1 MAGVLLAGC
10 GAPVVGGTGDA
21 GMDVVACGDGQAVCN
36 NRCANVQTDPNNCG
50 ACGTTCAAGQ
60 ACTAG
65 RCEIVCPSGQTLCNG
80 ACVSIQADRANC
92 GACGMACP
100 AGQVCSMGACATTCG
115 AGLTDCMGSCR
126 DTQTDRGNCGACGT
140 SCPSGQV
147 CVMGA
152 CATSCPMGQ
161 TECGGVCVNT
171 QTDRG
176 NCGMCGTACAAGQI
190 CTAGVCEL
198 SCATGQTA
206 CGMPAACTDTQ
217 SDRANCGMCGNAC
230 GDGLV
235 CSMGMCVPSCAA
247 GQTNCMGSCVS
258 TVTNP
263 NHCGAC
269 GTVCGPYANAIPSCN
284 LSMCIMTCNRGFND
298 CNSDRMDGCEI
309 ETNADV
315 NNCGRCGNVCSF
327 PNAVPA
333 CMTGACRIA
342 SCNPGFENAD
352 GIAENG
358 CETRTVTVGGMS
370 GAPFSDGTL
379 RNVVVDPMMGG
390 IVPSGSV
397 TTTTN
402 DFLWVVNTA
411 ESTVSK
417 WDAQMNREV
426 ARYRVGLAGGECAG
440 RCCWENGCNMPSRV
454 VIDGNGDAY
463 IASRA
468 FAMQGTVTKIAG
480 DRADCVD
487 RNGNGMIET
496 STSATPLAYSAGATG
511 VSSDECVLWTANVGA
526 PNALLRAIAI
536 DRGDASRPNGY
547 VWVGGY
553 LDRTAYRLD
562 PLDGRTLNTQAG
574 MGINPYGA
582 VVTRD
587 GRVWFTSGNLL
598 QAVDS
603 TTVVTGM
610 PVTLQAV
617 ITMPFNFYG
626 PAADATGRLW
636 FSTAGATQ
644 VWGFDPTTMR
654 TTRAD
659 LAGGTSL
666 GATVDSAGN
675 FVVSIQRAGR
685 TDIAR
690 FPVSAFTPGASLGA
704 PGVIPA
710 AQITYIDGLA
720 NPTSAFPSAVG
731 VDRRNDIWV
740 AAYTG
745 NNRLMKFETAMG
757 GMVREFTGT
766 AAPNRTYSYSDFT
779 GSVRRTSIPQ
789 GSYEQT
795 FDLSCANPRPSTL
808 RIDGNFPMGTIA
820 TVSVRTAATVAAL
833 GAATPVPIATLPP
846 SASPYD
852 LASAFAAARITPA
865 QQLRV
870 TMVLR
875 AAESGAVP
883 LVRGFDIRWTCP

>member
-1 MAGVLLAGC
+1 MTCNAGFADC
-10 GAPVVGGTGDA
+10 NANR
-21 GMDVVACGDGQAVCN
+21 GDGCEVTVASDINHCG
-36 NRCANVQTDPNNCG
+36 RCANRCSYPNG
-50 ACGTTCAAGQ
+50 VA
-60 ACTAG
+60 
-65 RCEIVCPSGQTLCNG
+65 
-80 ACVSIQADRANC
+80 ACVSGGCRLVSC
-92 GACGMACP
+92 L
-100 AGQVCSMGACATTCG
+100 AGFA
-115 AGLTDCMGSCR
+115 
-126 DTQTDRGNCGACGT
+126 
-140 SCPSGQV
+140 
-147 CVMGA
+147 
-152 CATSCPMGQ
+152 
-161 TECGGVCVNT
+161 
-171 QTDRG
+171 
-176 NCGMCGTACAAGQI
+176 
-190 CTAGVCEL
+190 
-198 SCATGQTA
+198 
-206 CGMPAACTDTQ
+206 
-217 SDRANCGMCGNAC
+217 
-230 GDGLV
+230 
-235 CSMGMCVPSCAA
+235 
-247 GQTNCMGSCVS
+247 
-258 TVTNP
+258 
-263 NHCGAC
+263 
-269 GTVCGPYANAIPSCN
+269 
-284 LSMCIMTCNRGFND
+284 
-298 CNSDRMDGCEI
+298 
-309 ETNADV
+309 
-315 NNCGRCGNVCSF
+315 
-327 PNAVPA
+327 
-333 CMTGACRIA
+333 
-342 SCNPGFENAD
+342 NAD
-352 GIAENG
+352 GFSENG
-358 CETRTVTVGGMS
+358 CELQVAHVGNGGIS
-370 GAPFSDGTL
+370 PFSGGTL
-379 RNVVVDPMMGG
+379 RGLGEDPATGA
-390 IVPSGSV
+390 ISPSGMVS
-397 TTTTN
+397 TTTS
-402 DFLWVVNTA
+402 DFLWVVNVA

-417 WDAQMNREV
+417 WDATARREI
-426 ARYRVGLAGGECAG
+426 ARYRVGLPAGECNG
-440 RCCWENGCNMPSRV
+440 RCCWDNGCNMPSRV

-463 IASRA
+463 VANRA

-496 STSATPLAYSAGATG
+496 STSTTPLAYGVGATG

-526 PNALLRAIAI
+526 PDAVLRAIAI

-547 VWVGGY
+547 VWVAGFNN
-553 LDRTAYRLD
+553 RTAYRLD

-574 MGINPYGA
+574 LAIQPYGA

-587 GRVWFTSGNLL
+587 GRVWFSFSNTV

-610 PVTLQAV
+610 PVALQAA
-617 ITMPFNFYG
+617 IALPFGFYG
-626 PAADATGRLW
+626 PAADATGKLW
-636 FSTAGATQ
+636 FSTAGGTQ

-690 FPVSAFTPGASLGA
+690 FPVSAFTPGASLGS
-704 PGVIPA
+704 PGIIPA

-720 NPTSAFPSAVG
+720 NPTGAFPSAVG

-740 AAYTG
+740 ASYTG

-757 GMVREFTGT
+757 GMVREFTGA

-795 FDLSCANPRPSTL
+795 FDMSCANPRPTTL

-833 GAATPVPIATLPP
+833 GAATPVAIATLPP

>member
-1 MAGVLLAGC
+1 
-10 GAPVVGGTGDA
+10 
-21 GMDVVACGDGQAVCN
+21 MDVVACGDGQAVCN

-190 CTAGVCEL
+190 CNAGVCEL

-315 NNCGRCGNVCSF
+315 NNCGRCGNVCRF

-358 CETRTVTVGGMS
+358 CETRVITVGSMGTQ
-370 GAPFSDGTL
+370 PFGDGTINGL
-379 RNVVVDPMMGG
+379 GVDPMTGA
-390 IVPSGSV
+390 ISPSGMV

-402 DFLWVVNTA
+402 DFLWIVNVA
-411 ESTVSK
+411 ESSVSK
-417 WDAQMNREV
+417 WDAATNTEIG
-426 ARYRVGLAGGECAG
+426 RYRVGLAGGECAG
-440 RCCWENGCNMPSRV
+440 QCCYNNGCNMASRV
-454 VIDGNGDAY
+454 VVDGNGDAY
-463 IASRA
+463 VANRA
-468 FAMQGTVTKIAG
+468 FGFQGTVSKIAG
-480 DRADCVD
+480 DRANCVD
-487 RNGNGMIET
+487 RNGNGMIDT
-496 STSATPLAYSAGATG
+496 SQPVMGMRPTVLAYGAGATG
-511 VSSDECVLWTANVGA
+511 ISTDECVLWTVNVGA
-526 PNALLRAIAI
+526 VNATLRSIAI
-536 DRGDASRPNGY
+536 DRGDAARPNGY

-553 LDRTAYRLD
+553 QDRSVYRLD
-562 PLDGRTLNTQAG
+562 PQDGRILNTGAPG
-574 MGINPYGA
+574 TLGTNPYGA
-582 VVTRD
+582 LTTRD
-587 GRVWFTSGNLL
+587 GRVWFTSLGGGLL
-598 QAVDS
+598 QPINAVGLMAGAALAAPIVQP
-603 TTVVTGM
+603 VVNVPGISM
-610 PVTLQAV
+610 
-617 ITMPFNFYG
+617 YG
-626 PAADATGRLW
+626 IAADANGRLW
-636 FSTAGATQ
+636 FNSGAIY
-644 VWGFDPTTMR
+644 GYDPATNR
-654 TTRAD
+654 
-659 LAGGTSL
+659 
-666 GATVDSAGN
+666 ATVLSMPGGLNGLTSGVTVDASGN
-675 FVVSIQRAGR
+675 VVFGIVRGTTTEA
-685 TDIAR
+685 AR
-690 FPVSAFTPGASLGA
+690 FPASAFVGGAVGGA
-704 PGVIPA
+704 PGTIPA
-710 AQITYIDGLA
+710 TAVTILPGGVAGNTSTITAI
-720 NPTSAFPSAVG
+720 G
-731 VDRRNDIWV
+731 VDRRGDIWIASNGGNSRLV
-740 AAYTG
+740 KIATDAARTSG
-745 NNRLMKFETAMG
+745 AFLG
-757 GMVREFTGT
+757 
-766 AAPNRTYSYSDFT
+766 PNMTYSYSDFT
-779 GSVRRTSIPQ
+779 GSVRRTSVPQ
-789 GSYEQT
+789 GTYT
-795 FDLSCANPRPSTL
+795 RNFDLGCANPRVAGLTVNGMFPADTLSTVTL
-808 RIDGNFPMGTIA
+808 
-820 TVSVRTAATVAAL
+820 RTAATVADL
-833 GAATPVPIATLPP
+833 ATATSVAVATLPP
-846 SASPYD
+846 AAMSYD
-852 LASAFAAARITPA
+852 LEAIFRMAGVTPRQHIQA
-865 QQLRV
+865 TIVMRQSD
-870 TMVLR
+870 M
-875 AAESGAVP
+875 GAVP
-883 LVRGFDIRWTCP
+883 IMQGFGFRWSCP